1 VAITRDNILG
11 TNSNNGVAIVAI
23 TTGATATA
31 GSRICVVVSWFATA
45 GTMTVSDGTAYTK
58 HVQVDNGSD
67 HIAIFSR
74 VLVGSLAS
82 GSAITATITGGA
94 SVGGVLL
101 GAVSYLGTTGVDTTA
116 SPAGTS
122 GSAWSSGSA
131 TNAIPDALF
140 FGGAGGETATSTTS
154 TPVNGSEVVDIWNSA
169 AGQGLAVN
177 ETIASSI
184 ANRSVSGTWVGASST
199 STTGA
204 LVVFSG
210 TVIPILLTQDV
221 PYTVGAG
228 AAVDT
233 REVTYSLTGT
243 VSKNA
248 TNAVTGTGTVF
259 LSELRAGDQIRIP
272 GGTSSESRIVQSISS
287 DTSLTTSVAFTT
299 TASGQTGLRVDHRQV
314 IQFGPART
322 ATLANVTSAAADT
335 VLLAANA
342 NRIGATVYNDSLQT
356 LYLKYGSGAS
366 STSWTVRLSS
376 GGYWEMPLPI
386 YTGQINGNW
395 VAADGAA
402 RVMENVP

>member
-177 ETIASSI
+177 ETIA
-184 ANRSVSGTWVGASST
+184 
-199 STTGA
+199 GA